1 LPPISSKEVPLLLR
15 DQDFSCALKV
25 IWLDKEKV
33 VTYIMVWQVVAEV
46 VALLQVWILEVV
58 AAVVL

>member
-1 LPPISSKEVPLLLR
+1 
-15 DQDFSCALKV
+15 LKV